1 MANQKILRYGTAGQW
16 MIVMDG
22 DRGIAPGGFNRQ
34 ILTKVSGT
42 DYDAQWRD
50 PAGFTFT
57 QGAAPTLGLDGTSAL
72 VTGQTWFDTTT
83 GNGYVRV
90 ATSWVQF
97 AWGDSESRYV
107 NAVGDTMNGQLVING
122 GGGETLELKPGTSD
136 HVYIEFFAR
145 TATPA
150 SRSGYFGYPAAGTN
164 NLTLA
169 NSLPGDIVL
178 SPSTGR
184 VQVNADPTAA
194 LHVATK
200 QYVDATDVLKLT
212 KSGDTMSGILTM
224 NANIN
229 MGTGRKIDF
238 TDELG
243 MKVDLYGGSYWLGIA
258 SGTLQ
263 YASGGVHQFYGQ
275 VNVDSHFSAAGS
287 VYANSGRV
295 RMGAWQSA
303 PYAAG
308 WGGLVG
314 SRGYILIDYSD
325 GSGGN
330 MHVRGNNNL
339 YVGGGSADDIYFT
352 GTGIRSVNPHYHSS
366 AIYGDSSCVI
376 AGDGSFGGKTG
387 IGSWASDGNYC
398 CVWGHYGYHLM
409 GKGGVDGAVHTRG
422 NNAGWNH
429 YIGAGS
435 YIQLE
440 QWTIA
445 ALGGGSGGTVV
456 QKLDGVLAN
465 AASRRIL
472 KEQIEPLPEKVDA
485 GAVIDALEPVTFIW
499 RKRDDVMSQFYA
511 MQRSHMDQPHDGEYG
526 PICIPEEVAAAVP
539 YYDDDAAE
547 VWRKADLRIGLIA
560 DDVAVVRPE
569 LANWEWEK
577 DADGKNTDEL
587 IPGSWNEQAMISVL
601 IQGVKDLRAR
611 VAALEA

>member
-1 MANQKILRYGTAGQW
+1 MPTDIREQWRSITLANHKIMRFGTAGQW
-16 MIVMDG
+16 MVVLDG
-22 DRGIAPGGFNRQ
+22 DRGMPEGGFPRQ
-34 ILTKVSGT
+34 TLAKTSAT
-42 DYDAQWRD
+42 DYIAQWGD
-50 PAGFTFT
+50 PAGFTYT
-57 QGAAPTLGLDGTSAL
+57 QGQAPTLSLDGTSAL
-72 VTGQTWFDTTT
+72 PTGVTWWDTTT
-83 GNGYVRV
+83 NNGYVRV
-90 ATSWVQF
+90 ANAWVQF
-97 AWGDSESRYV
+97 SWGDSEARYV
-107 NAVGDTMNGQLVING
+107 NVIGDTLTGQLSGIAPTAAPHLTRKDYVDTQVATAAASATAANTNANSRVARTGDTMTGNLGMAGTSLIDFA
-122 GGGETLELKPGTSD
+122 ETLGT
-136 HVYIEFFAR
+136 
-145 TATPA
+145 
-150 SRSGYFGYPAAGTN
+150 
-164 NLTLA
+164 
-169 NSLPGDIVL
+169 
-178 SPSTGR
+178 
-184 VQVNADPTAA
+184 
-194 LHVATK
+194 
-200 QYVDATDVLKLT
+200 KL
-212 KSGDTMSGILTM
+212 
-224 NANIN
+224 
-229 MGTGRKIDF
+229 
-238 TDELG
+238 
-243 MKVDLYGGSYWLGIA
+243 DLYGGSYTLGIEN
-258 SGTLQ
+258 STLR
-263 YASGGVHQFYGQ
+263 YRSGGTHQFTGSMGT
-275 VNVDSHFSAAGS
+275 DGRIDAAGHIVANSS
-287 VYANSGRV
+287 VYANLSSNGARHGVWMGDWGGGR
-295 RMGAWQSA
+295 GD
-303 PYAAG
+303 G
-308 WGGLVG
+308 WSGLVG
-314 SRGYILIDYSD
+314 SRGYILIGFYD

-339 YVGGGSADDIYFT
+339 YIGGGSTDDMYFT
-352 GTGIRSVNPHYHSS
+352 GTGIRSIRDHYFS
-366 AIYGDSSCVI
+366 AGISVDGGSTVASN
-376 AGDGSFGGKTG
+376 GSFGGKTG

-511 MQRSHMDQPHDGEYG
+511 MQRSHMDMPHEGEYG
-526 PICIPEEVAAAVP
+526 PVCIPEEVAAAVP

-611 VAALEA
+611 VASLEAAE